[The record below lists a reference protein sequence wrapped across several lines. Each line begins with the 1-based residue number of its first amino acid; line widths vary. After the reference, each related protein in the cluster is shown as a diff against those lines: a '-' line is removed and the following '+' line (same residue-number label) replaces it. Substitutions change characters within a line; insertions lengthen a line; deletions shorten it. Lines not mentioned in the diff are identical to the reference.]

1 MFFSHIALISPAW
14 ICRML
19 VFRVLDA
26 AIGEVGCSRL
36 GALIEFPTR
45 SSIDRGTPLSALPIR
60 ILESVIELQLQLH
73 H

>member
-1 MFFSHIALISPAW
+1 M
-14 ICRML
+14 
-19 VFRVLDA
+19 FRVLDA
-26 AIGEVGCSRL
+26 ARGEVGSSRL

>member
-1 MFFSHIALISPAW
+1 M
-14 ICRML
+14 
-19 VFRVLDA
+19 FRVLDA
-26 AIGEVGCSRL
+26 ARGEVPSSHP

-60 ILESVIELQLQLH
+60 ILESVIELQRQLH